1 MLNVNYIFYHH
12 LNPDFPKDRI
22 IQLIQNKDY
31 KGFMEQYYKWGQLY
45 LPSYAFVY
53 DDDYIHSVNTDI
65 TNGYNF
71 KEITFAEYKCVIEI

>member
-53 DDDYIHSVNTDI
+53 DDDYMHSVNTDI
-65 TNGYNF
+65 TNRYNF
-71 KEITFAEYKCVIEI
+71 KEITSAEYECG